1 MHINVVAEKNH
12 PPTEEINNTPP
23 LRTSYTNLSHSLDN
37 SSTLLSGQRKF
48 LLCVGCGS
56 FSKNPMQKYT
66 KFPNFAGLIFRP
78 HFTDPFNI
86 FCNATQFYDVISSY
100 ADKFSPLL
108 RLKLSTSMV
117 GIIFCVH
124 SSKQPQTCRKLSIL
138 PACCK
143 LVIFIKL

>member
-1 MHINVVAEKNH
+1 MLLQKRNI
-12 PPTEEINNTPP
+12 PPQSKLTIPS
-23 LRTSYTNLSHSLDN
+23 LRTCYTNLSHSLDN
-37 SSTLLSGQRKF
+37 SSPLLSGQRKF
-48 LLCVGCGS
+48 PLCVGYGS
-56 FSKNPMQKYT
+56 LSKNPMQKYT

-138 PACCK
+138 PACYK